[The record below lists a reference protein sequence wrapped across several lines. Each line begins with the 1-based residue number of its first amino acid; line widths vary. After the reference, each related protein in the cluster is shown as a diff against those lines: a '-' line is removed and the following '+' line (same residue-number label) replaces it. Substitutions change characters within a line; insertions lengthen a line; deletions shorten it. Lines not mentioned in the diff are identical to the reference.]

1 MTALTLLYVFLL
13 FGRGVVLLQEPDPTV
28 KIFGLAILVL
38 PVFALWSIF
47 SEIRFGLQSEALAKR
62 LDAQD
67 VSGLNLEYRPS
78 GRATKDSAQREF
90 LRVSGAL
97 KDNESWELW
106 FQLGQSYEA
115 NGDRRRARSAIR
127 KAITLSNQANSSKS

>member
-1 MTALTLLYVFLL
+1 M
-13 FGRGVVLLQEPDPTV
+13 QEPDPTV

-90 LRVSGAL
+90 LRVSGEL